1 MSELNIDFNK
11 TRYTIAKG
19 LYPLFNQMLDLLKD
33 KYKNK
38 QLTKYDATHIAF
50 KYGFYKIKQTNFNA
64 LILAVYAS
72 DPISAIDFQI
82 THLYDL
88 DNRQLYYSLE
98 PHAEQ
103 DLLNN
108 RDVDFGSLTS
118 LEFDKILQTAEKRTI
133 NYIKNRIN
141 QDKTHPD
148 LEHVNNAVLN
158 YQAQIRK
165 ALTNYTA
172 KLYDQNQENY
182 PHEVAYLLNQTN
194 SPLTLSSKYSTTE
207 GLTHYE
213 LSCAGICVKV
223 TYHNPDIQ
231 FDNLKI
237 KDYIPHNAKART
249 QAKLN
254 VPIVLNL
261 CKNLYLLN

>member
-1 MSELNIDFNK
+1 MSELNINFNK

-19 LYPLFNQMLDLLKD
+19 LYPIFSQMLDLLKD

-50 KYGFYKIKQTNFNA
+50 KYGFYKIKQNNLNA

-72 DPISAIDFQI
+72 DPISTIDFQI

-88 DNRQLYYSLE
+88 SNHKLYYSLE
-98 PHAEQ
+98 PHAEK

-108 RDVDFGSLTS
+108 RDADFGSLTG
-118 LEFDKILQTAEKRTI
+118 LEFDKILQTAEKRAI

-141 QDKTHPD
+141 QDESHPD
-148 LEHVNNAVLN
+148 LEHINNAILN

-165 ALTNYTA
+165 ALAKYTVT
-172 KLYDQNQENY
+172 LYNHNQENY

-194 SPLTLSSKYSTTE
+194 SPLTLSSEYSTPE

-213 LSCAGICVKV
+213 LSCAGICVKIA
-223 TYHNPDIQ
+223 YHSANMQ

-254 VPIVLNL
+254 VPIVLDL
-261 CKNLYLLN
+261 CKNLY

>member
-19 LYPLFNQMLDLLKD
+19 LYPIFKQMLDLLKD

-38 QLTKYDATHIAF
+38 QLTKYDTTHIMF
-50 KYGFYKIKQTNFNA
+50 KYGFYKVKQNNFNA

-72 DPISAIDFQI
+72 NPISAINFQI

-88 DNRQLYYSLE
+88 GNHKLYYSLE

-108 RDVDFGSLTS
+108 RDADFGSLTS
-118 LEFDKILQTAEKRTI
+118 LEFDQILQTAEKRTI

-141 QDKTHPD
+141 QDESHPD
-148 LEHVNNAVLN
+148 LEHVNNAILN

-165 ALTNYTA
+165 ALANYTA
-172 KLYDQNQENY
+172 KLYNHNQENY
-182 PHEVAYLLNQTN
+182 PREIAYLLNQVN
-194 SPLTLSSKYSTTE
+194 SPLTLSSRYSTTE
-207 GLTHYE
+207 GLTYYE

-223 TYHNPDIQ
+223 TYHSPNMQ
-231 FDNLKI
+231 LDNLKI
-237 KDYIPHNAKART
+237 EDYIPHNAELKT

-261 CKNLYLLN
+261 CKNLYSLS